1 MSNITIFNLA
11 FRYFPGDK
19 LKVPV
24 HIPYG
29 CLCIISALEQAGHRV
44 EFRDYQLNS
53 YNNPTEIRCMVDF
66 LKNPGNIIGISCFSK
81 ELPYAVLLSRE
92 LKKLYPSVNII
103 LGGCGPTGVAGKLI
117 EYFDSIDF
125 VVTGEGDVTVVELL
139 DAIEGRRHFDSV
151 KGIVFKSDGNVT
163 VTQERERI
171 KDLDSLP
178 PAAYHHINLSCYDSL
193 YLSWSRGCPYR
204 CTFCDQGSFWKG
216 KLVKRSFQNVFA
228 ELDRLS
234 EMKSYC
240 EITFADNIFCHN
252 KEDFKR
258 FFEEY
263 KKRNYNFKFNMCR
276 RLDDIDDEI
285 LDMAGELNCQVVF
298 FGVESGSSYVLEE
311 IKKNIHVDIKEILL
325 KTADKIP
332 VSAASFIFNFPFET
346 IYDFLE
352 TMNFIL
358 NLFLTKTKN
367 YLHIHLHYLIPIAGT
382 EIYRKYG
389 SNLLYREFGNILTS
403 GRNMEEYEHY
413 NLEENMK
420 NLTFPPLSE
429 KKSNCDSHIKELVKK
444 YGDTFISYYIY
455 ESVDRETK
463 ENFLKCFRRSLRTG
477 IMDYFFK
484 HSRYS
489 IFMGRERFYILS
501 NPSSE
506 RDNSIYVRVDK
517 NNIENFY
524 EYLPHENKKNL
535 FIYHDGLSG
544 DEINKLKH
552 SLEGFNYMLL
562 KPFDGENTC
571 KECPLLFSVEH
582 DKIVFC
588 GGKGGRYFNFY
599 SSREEIYKEFLKRG
613 ISGCCL
619 SRNA

>member
-29 CLCIISALEQAGHRV
+29 CLCIISVLEQAGHRV

-53 YNNPTEIRCMVDF
+53 YTNPADVKCMVDF
-66 LKNPGNIIGISCFSK
+66 LKNPGHIIGISCFSK
-81 ELPYAVLLSRE
+81 ELPYAVLLSGE
-92 LKKLYPSVNII
+92 LKKIYPSVKII
-103 LGGCGPTGVAGKLI
+103 LGGCGPTGVAEKLI

-139 DAIEGRRHFDSV
+139 DAIEGRRNVANV

-163 VTQERERI
+163 VTPERERI
-171 KDLDSLP
+171 KALDSLP
-178 PAAYHHINLSCYDSL
+178 TAAYHHINLSYYDSL

-228 ELDRLS
+228 ELDCLS
-234 EMKSYC
+234 ELKSYC

-285 LDMAGELNCQVVF
+285 LDMAGALNCQVVF
-298 FGVESGSSYVLEE
+298 FGVESGSSFVLEE

-346 IYDFLE
+346 IYDFLD

-358 NLFLTKTKN
+358 NLFLTKTEN

-382 EIYRKYG
+382 EIYSKYG
-389 SNLLYREFGNILTS
+389 DNLLYREFGNILTS

-413 NLEENMK
+413 NFEENKK
-420 NLTFPPLSE
+420 NLTFPPLNETKNKYSGQ
-429 KKSNCDSHIKELVKK
+429 IKELVTT
-444 YGDTFISYYIY
+444 YSDTFISYYIY
-455 ESVDRETK
+455 ESPDRETK
-463 ENFLKCFRRSLRTG
+463 EMFLKYFRRSLKTG
-477 IMDYFFK
+477 IINYFFK
-484 HSRYS
+484 HGGYN
-489 IFMGRERFYILS
+489 IFMGKETFYIIS
-501 NPSSE
+501 EPSSE
-506 RDNSIYVRVDK
+506 RDNGIYVRVDR
-517 NNIENFY
+517 NNIGNLSEF
-524 EYLPHENKKNL
+524 LSHENKKNL
-535 FIYHDGLSG
+535 FVYHDGLSV

-552 SLEGFNYMLL
+552 SLEGFEHIFL
-562 KPFDGENTC
+562 KPFTNIDENTC
-571 KECPLLFSVEH
+571 KECPSLFSVEN
-582 DKIVFC
+582 DKVLFC

-599 SSREEIYKEFLKRG
+599 SSREEIYKDFLKRG
-613 ISGCCL
+613 ISGCCFD
-619 SRNA
+619 S

>member
-29 CLCIISALEQAGHRV
+29 CLCIISVLEKAGHRV

-53 YNNPTEIRCMVDF
+53 YNDPSEIKYMADF
-66 LKNPGNIIGISCFSK
+66 LKNPGDVIGISCFSK
-81 ELPYAVLLSRE
+81 ELPYAVLLSEE
-92 LKKLYPSVNII
+92 LKKLYPFVKII
-103 LGGCGPTGVAGKLI
+103 LGGCGPSGVAEKLI
-117 EYFDSIDF
+117 EYFDAIDF

-139 DAIEGRRHFDSV
+139 DAIEGRRHVDSV

-178 PAAYHHINLSCYDSL
+178 SAAYHHINLSFYDSL

-216 KLVKRSFQNVFA
+216 KLVKRSFHNVFA

-234 EMKSYC
+234 ELKSYC
-240 EITFADNIFCHN
+240 EITFSDNIFCHN

-258 FFEEY
+258 FFEAY

-285 LDMAGELNCQVVF
+285 LDMAGELNCEVVF

-311 IKKNIHVDIKEILL
+311 IKKNIHVDIREILL

-346 IYDFLE
+346 IYDFLD

-358 NLFLTKTKN
+358 NLFLTKTEN
-367 YLHIHLHYLIPIAGT
+367 YLHIHLHYLIPVAGT

-389 SNLLYREFGNILTS
+389 NKLLYREFGNILTS

-413 NLEENMK
+413 NLEENKK

-429 KKSNCDSHIKELVKK
+429 KKSNYDSNIKELVKK

-463 ENFLKCFRRSLRTG
+463 EKFLKCFRRSLRTG

-489 IFMGRERFYILS
+489 IFMGREKFYILS
-501 NPSSE
+501 EPSSE
-506 RDNSIYVRVDK
+506 GDNAIYVRVDK
-517 NNIENFY
+517 NNIDGLSEF
-524 EYLPHENKKNL
+524 LSHKNKKNF
-535 FIYHDGLSG
+535 FIYHDGLSE

-552 SLEGFNYMLL
+552 SLEGFEHIFL
-562 KPFDGENTC
+562 KPFKKVDENTC
-571 KECPLLFSVEH
+571 KECPSLFSVEN

-613 ISGCCL
+613 IAWCCFD
-619 SRNA
+619 A